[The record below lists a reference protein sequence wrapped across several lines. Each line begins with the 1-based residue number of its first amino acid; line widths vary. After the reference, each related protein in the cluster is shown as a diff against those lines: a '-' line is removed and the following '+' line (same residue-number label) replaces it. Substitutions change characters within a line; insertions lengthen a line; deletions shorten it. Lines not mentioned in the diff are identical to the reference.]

1 LLAHLKISM
10 TVAIFETSPYI
21 SERLI
26 DLIAEKNGDI
36 DFQKYT
42 KRTEAVEYL
51 RNPLPGTILMD
62 VRFVGSQ
69 FEEMFNQF
77 RKNENITLIV
87 MHQVMDEQT
96 REKYQAI
103 GADHLV
109 DLYHDFEKIPALIR
123 EIRTKITYENNEGTR
138 F

>member
-1 LLAHLKISM
+1 M

-96 REKYQAI
+96 REKYQ
-103 GADHLV
+103 H
-109 DLYHDFEKIPALIR
+109 
-123 EIRTKITYENNEGTR
+123 
-138 F
+138 

>member
-1 LLAHLKISM
+1 M

-26 DLIAEKNGDI
+26 DLIAEKNKDVV
-36 DFQKYT
+36 FKKYST
-42 KRTEAVEYL
+42 RAEAVEYL
-51 RNPLPGTILMD
+51 RHPLPGTILMD

-69 FEEMFNQF
+69 FEEMFRQYESNAA
-77 RKNENITLIV
+77 TCLIV

-96 REKYQAI
+96 REKYLAV

-109 DLYHDFEKIPALIR
+109 DLYHDFEKIPALISV
-123 EIRTKITYENNEGTR
+123 IRKKRNL
-138 F
+138 